1 MKSLIALLLTFF
13 IFSNSYSQCNTN
25 TSICTPGIAGPFSFI
40 SASANPSSCLDYYNS
55 AASPNYAYIILYITT
70 GGNLNLLINGDQTTG
85 FLDVSIFDITN
96 ATDPCVEL
104 SLGTEIG
111 CNYASAYD
119 GCNEF
124 GSTFPCSS
132 EVPAPIVS
140 AGDVIMILV
149 EDWSNVMTSFTLELS
164 NFPGSAQT
172 GSPNP
177 TINPVSPLCISDNP
191 IQLSAVNPGGFW
203 SGVGVSST
211 GVFNPLLAGPGIFTV
226 NYSIGTA
233 PCNASAYTIVTVLSP
248 SADAGSTQIVCLG
261 STVTI
266 GADPVCNSEGAIYS
280 WNNGGSSGIINL
292 SGANQDHGQTNV
304 SPISTTTYE
313 LTISDGG
320 CIATSQVTVS
330 VDLPPTALNPISINL
345 ECIGDVPVPNI
356 SDVISVSDDYTSSP
370 LVTFISDISNGNT
383 CPEIITRTY
392 SVTDDCGNFTDVQQL
407 IIIGDVTPPVFLLPP
422 ASVTVQCSA
431 DVPSMTNL
439 SYTDNC
445 DASGTVSG
453 TDGPLVGGTCGGT
466 ITRTWTVTDA
476 CGNNAI
482 VIQTITVDD
491 TIPPTASNP
500 ATTIVPGGPA
510 PTVDITVV
518 NDETDNC
525 IVNPVVAFVSEV
537 SDNNTCPE
545 TITRIYS
552 VTDDCGNIINV
563 AHLILITD
571 FFLPTAS
578 NPIPLN
584 VECIGDI
591 PPADI
596 NVVIDESDNQGI
608 PTVAFVSDVSDGLS
622 CPETITRTYSV
633 TDICGGQITVDQII
647 TVMDITP
654 PVLSYPPA
662 DILVQCLGD
671 LPAMIS
677 LGYTD
682 NCDSPGIAIGVDIS
696 DGQNCPETITRTW
709 VYTDLCG
716 NSSSAAIQT
725 ITVDDTT
732 LPTASAPANINVG
745 CMGDVP
751 LPNILEVTNELDNCT
766 ANPIVAYQGDVSDG
780 LSCPEIITRTYS
792 ITDECGNQI
801 TVNQIITV
809 NDVTPPIA
817 SNPANI
823 SVPSS
828 MDVPFPDPTV
838 VITESDNCTL
848 NPIVTWVNDIS
859 DGNVCNMEKIT
870 RTYSITDDC
879 GNQTLVFQEIT
890 ILATQPPI
898 DAGPSQIICQGDLVT
913 ISEIN
918 PLGVPVVWSPFVPN
932 GQFDPFITTTYTIT
946 ADNLGCVSTDSLTIT
961 VDSLVSVSFIGDV
974 LSGCEP
980 LTVNFTNTSNAPG
993 GLANCEW
1000 LINGQTV
1007 TGCGTIPYIF
1017 PNVGTYDIILNII
1030 SGSGCTASII
1040 YQDYINVEGS
1050 PLASF
1055 TPSSSQLT
1063 TLDTD
1068 VNFINNSTG
1077 AVNYEWDFGNG
1088 EISIIENPFH
1098 EFSEGVEG
1106 AYTVELVAFSSMGCT
1121 DTAYATINII
1131 EELIYYIPNSFTP
1144 DGDSHNQIFLPIFT
1158 SGYDPYDFSM
1168 LIFNRWGEIIWES
1181 HDDKIGWDGT
1191 YGGKIMNDGMYNWK
1205 IIFKLS
1211 SADEHRI
1218 ITGSVNLIR

>member
-1 MKSLIALLLTFF
+1 M
-13 IFSNSYSQCNTN
+13 
-25 TSICTPGIAGPFSFI
+25 
-40 SASANPSSCLDYYNS
+40 S
-55 AASPNYAYIILYITT
+55 AA
-70 GGNLNLLINGDQTTG
+70 
-85 FLDVSIFDITN
+85 
-96 ATDPCVEL
+96 
-104 SLGTEIG
+104 
-111 CNYASAYD
+111 
-119 GCNEF
+119 
-124 GSTFPCSS
+124 
-132 EVPAPIVS
+132 PA
-140 AGDVIMILV
+140 
-149 EDWSNVMTSFTLELS
+149 
-164 NFPGSAQT
+164 
-172 GSPNP
+172 
-177 TINPVSPLCISDNP
+177 
-191 IQLSAVNPGGFW
+191 
-203 SGVGVSST
+203 
-211 GVFNPLLAGPGIFTV
+211 GI
-226 NYSIGTA
+226 
-233 PCNASAYTIVTVLSP
+233 
-248 SADAGSTQIVCLG
+248 
-261 STVTI
+261 
-266 GADPVCNSEGAIYS
+266 
-280 WNNGGSSGIINL
+280 
-292 SGANQDHGQTNV
+292 
-304 SPISTTTYE
+304 
-313 LTISDGG
+313 
-320 CIATSQVTVS
+320 
-330 VDLPPTALNPISINL
+330 
-345 ECIGDVPVPNI
+345 
-356 SDVISVSDDYTSSP
+356 
-370 LVTFISDISNGNT
+370 
-383 CPEIITRTY
+383 
-392 SVTDDCGNFTDVQQL
+392 
-407 IIIGDVTPPVFLLPP
+407 
-422 ASVTVQCSA
+422 TVQCSG
-431 DVPSMTNL
+431 DVPAMTNL
-439 SYTDNC
+439 GYTDNC

>member
-476 CGNNAI
+476 CGNVSTPVTQIIIINDNIAP
-482 VIQTITVDD
+482 VMS
-491 TIPPTASNP
+491 AAP
-500 ATTIVPGGPA
+500 AGIAVQCSGDVPSM
-510 PTVDITVV
+510 T
-518 NDETDNC
+518 NLSYTDNC
-525 IVNPVVAFVSEV
+525 DASGTVSGTDGPLV
-537 SDNNTCPE
+537 GGTC
-545 TITRIYS
+545 
-552 VTDDCGNIINV
+552 G
-563 AHLILITD
+563 
-571 FFLPTAS
+571 
-578 NPIPLN
+578 
-584 VECIGDI
+584 G
-591 PPADI
+591 
-596 NVVIDESDNQGI
+596 
-608 PTVAFVSDVSDGLS
+608 
-622 CPETITRTYSV
+622 TITRTWTV
-633 TDICGGQITVDQII
+633 TDACGNVSTPVTQII
-647 TVMDITP
+647 IINDNIAPVM
-654 PVLSYPPA
+654 SAAPA
-662 DILVQCLGD
+662 GIAVQCSGD
-671 LPAMIS
+671 VPSMTN

-682 NCDSPGIAIGVDIS
+682 NCDASGTVAGT
-696 DGQNCPETITRTW
+696 DGPLVGGTCGGTITRTW
-709 VYTDLCG
+709 TVTDACG
-716 NSSSAAIQT
+716 NVSTPVTQIIIINDNIAPVMSAA
-725 ITVDDTT
+725 
-732 LPTASAPANINVG
+732 PAGIAVQ
-745 CMGDVP
+745 CSGDVP
-751 LPNILEVTNELDNCT
+751 SMTNLSYTDNCDASGT
-766 ANPIVAYQGDVSDG
+766 VSGTDG
-780 LSCPEIITRTYS
+780 PLVGGTCGGTITRTWTV
-792 ITDECGNQI
+792 TDACGNVS
-801 TVNQIITV
+801 TPVTQIIII
-809 NDVTPPIA
+809 NDNIA
-817 SNPANI
+817 PVMSAAPAGI
-823 SVPSS
+823 AVQCSGDVPSMTNLS
-828 MDVPFPDPTV
+828 YT
-838 VITESDNCTL
+838 DNCDASGT
-848 NPIVTWVNDIS
+848 VSGT
-859 DGNVCNMEKIT
+859 DGPLVGGTCGGTIT
-870 RTYSITDDC
+870 RTWTVTDAC
-879 GNQTLVFQEIT
+879 GNVSTPVT
-890 ILATQPPI
+890 
-898 DAGPSQIICQGDLVT
+898 QIIIINDNIAPVMSAAPAGITVQCSGDVPAVTNLGYTDNCDASGTVSGTDGPLVGGT
-913 ISEIN
+913 C
-918 PLGVPVVWSPFVPN
+918 G
-932 GQFDPFITTTYTIT
+932 GTIT
-946 ADNLGCVSTDSLTIT
+946 RTWTWTDACGNVSTPVTQIIIINDNIAPVMSAAPAGITVQCSGDVPAMTNLGYTDNCDASGTVSGTDGPLVGGTCGGTITRTWTWTDACGNVSTPVTQIIIINDNIAPVMSAAPAGIAVQCSGDVPSMTNLSYTDNCDASGTVSGTDGPLVGGTCGGTIT
-961 VDSLVSVSFIGDV
+961 RTWTWTDACGNVSTPVTQIIIINDNIAPVMSAAPAGIAVQCSGDV
-974 LSGCEP
+974 PSMTNLGYTDNCDASGTVSGTDGP
-980 LTVNFTNTSNAPG
+980 LVG
-993 GLANCEW
+993 GTC
-1000 LINGQTV
+1000 G
-1007 TGCGTIPYIF
+1007 GTITRTWTVDRRMWKCI
-1017 PNVGTYDIILNII
+1017 D
-1030 SGSGCTASII
+1030 SGNS
-1040 YQDYINVEGS
+1040 
-1050 PLASF
+1050 
-1055 TPSSSQLT
+1055 
-1063 TLDTD
+1063 
-1068 VNFINNSTG
+1068 NN
-1077 AVNYEWDFGNG
+1077 Y
-1088 EISIIENPFH
+1088 
-1098 EFSEGVEG
+1098 
-1106 AYTVELVAFSSMGCT
+1106 
-1121 DTAYATINII
+1121 
-1131 EELIYYIPNSFTP
+1131 
-1144 DGDSHNQIFLPIFT
+1144 NQ
-1158 SGYDPYDFSM
+1158 
-1168 LIFNRWGEIIWES
+1168 R
-1181 HDDKIGWDGT
+1181 
-1191 YGGKIMNDGMYNWK
+1191 
-1205 IIFKLS
+1205 
-1211 SADEHRI
+1211 
-1218 ITGSVNLIR
+1218 